1 MYVLSYAQISSASLI
16 DEINAFKNEQQKYQ
30 KQFTQKLESVKN
42 ENKKLAEKINSFEDK
57 VIHEQRISQSSD
69 LNADTQIESISKSET
84 INVYQETL
92 SGRVYSDSDFDD
104 LTAFKGNSVS
114 SQVPLNLIKGRN
126 RFDDHAL
133 VFGGFFEI
141 DGVKAWG
148 DSFNASTGDARST
161 QDYSSGIALNA
172 TVITFDVMSNINK
185 WLQAY
190 LTISSFDLSNPGIR
204 NAFVTFGNLKESPFF
219 FTIGKNRI
227 PLMSGGGTSPYMA
240 GLNAGYFR
248 PLWRTNALF
257 GYYDHGLN
265 ANFSY
270 IQPESS
276 NNDDPNFMASIFYN
290 NKFGQ
295 SDIGYSLVL
304 AYLYNIA
311 DMGMAVDKVART
323 DPVTGATSIT
333 TRQDDNSLFNTQ
345 GTLSYKEYSLLG
357 GWITLLKD
365 KSYTDNRRAN
375 SWYIQTIYSPVL
387 WDRKTSFGLTY
398 GQAYNVENFFFP
410 LAGRSGFGLAVQG
423 VEEQIMAYIQ
433 RPILSPQV
441 LGAIEFGWFGLY
453 DNQRTAHLTL
463 DLNISF

>member
-1 MYVLSYAQISSASLI
+1 MYVISYAQNNTSLM
-16 DEINAFKNEQQKYQ
+16 DEINAFKKEQQLYQ
-30 KQFTQKLESVKN
+30 QQFS
-42 ENKKLAEKINSFEDK
+42 KKI
-57 VIHEQRISQSSD
+57 
-69 LNADTQIESISKSET
+69 ET
-84 INVYQETL
+84 IQQKNKLLSKQINTFEKEIGHSIRVSQGAEINIDSNTAIVNTDKQVQISQETL

-114 SQVPLNLIKGRN
+114 SQVPLNLLRGRN
-126 RFDDHAL
+126 RFDDRAF

-141 DGVKAWG
+141 DAVQAWG
-148 DSFNASTGDARST
+148 DSFSATTGTSRST
-161 QDYSSGIALNA
+161 QDYSSGIALNT
-172 TVITFDVMSNINK
+172 TVITFDVMSNITE

-190 LTISSFDLSNPGIR
+190 MTISSFDLSSPGMR
-204 NAFVTFGNLKESPFF
+204 NAFVTFGNLEESPFF
-219 FTIGKNRI
+219 FTVGKNRV

-257 GYYDHGLN
+257 GYFDHGLN
-265 ANFSY
+265 ANFAY

-276 NNDDPNFMASIFYN
+276 NNDNPNFMASIFYN
-290 NKFGQ
+290 NTIGQ
-295 SDIGYSLVL
+295 SGIGYSLVL

-311 DMGMAVDKVART
+311 DMGMAVDKIAVT
-323 DPVTGATSIT
+323 NPTTGATTIS

-365 KSYTDNRRAN
+365 KSYTNNGKAN

-387 WDRKTSFGLTY
+387 WDTKTSFGLTY
-398 GQAYNVENFFFP
+398 GRAYNVENFFFP

-423 VEEQIMAYIQ
+423 VEEQIMAYVQ

-453 DNQRTAHLTL
+453 DNQRTAHITL